1 MQREALGFQHRKV
14 AILDMYNGFPGQG
27 KRCIATLIQA
37 AGLDYEFYDSR
48 QLNEY
53 PDLLQHDIFI
63 STGGPGNPHD
73 VSTSEWGANYFKFLD
88 DILAWN
94 AENPESPKYAFLICH
109 SFQMACI
116 HWNLGEVTKR
126 KSTSFGIFPV
136 HKSDDGLSEP
146 LFENLAEPFYV
157 VDSRDYQV
165 IQPNKIQLNALNAQV
180 LCIEKERP
188 HIALERAMMA
198 VRFSPQV
205 FGTQFHPEGDPQS
218 MRHHL
223 TDAKRIEEI
232 IATYGQEKYD
242 WLVSSVDDP
251 EKIIHTYNTLIPEFL
266 VSAMETIEQ
275 GIGIHI

>member
-1 MQREALGFQHRKV
+1 MQAESQGFQHRRV
-14 AILDMYNGFPGQG
+14 AILDMYDGFPGQG

-53 PDLLQHDIFI
+53 PNLSDHDIFI
-63 STGGPGNPHD
+63 STGGPGDPHD
-73 VSTSEWGANYFKFLD
+73 VSSSEWGSNYFKFLD
-88 DILAWN
+88 DILVWN
-94 AENPESPKYAFLICH
+94 NENPDSPKFAFLICH

-116 HWNLGEVTKR
+116 HWKLGDVTKR

-136 HKSDDGLSEP
+136 HKTEAGHSES
-146 LFENLAEPFYV
+146 LLENLAEPFYV

-165 IQPNKIQLNALNAQV
+165 VKPNEENLNALGAKV

-188 HIALERAMMA
+188 HVLLERAMMA
-198 VRFSPQV
+198 VRFSPHV

-223 TDAKRIEEI
+223 TDAKRIDEI
-232 IATYGQEKYD
+232 TTTYGKEKFD

-266 VSAMETIEQ
+266 VSAMEAIESGLGVQ
-275 GIGIHI
+275 V